1 MSPCRL
7 PTAEVWD
14 RHAAPHPG
22 IETSERCPRA
32 ERQRWPTCLRGWQFP
47 GSRPVAWGARP
58 GRDRL
63 RPAPARPPSRP
74 ELTQPAPL
82 ACSPS
87 VVDGHAGPVG
97 ITHRPVPRLQRPTAR
112 FRECSSASVKG
123 ERLVFTN
130 VTWPSSSHFVYRGG
144 TPDGTRWTS
153 CGRHAADARVQL
165 ILSRFCLYRGH
176 LVISG
181 CPGHVHGFLV
191 LSPLCLPR
199 N

>member
-32 ERQRWPTCLRGWQFP
+32 ERQHWPTCLRGWQFP

-112 FRECSSASVKG
+112 FRECSSASG
-123 ERLVFTN
+123 EGGAFGFHKCN
-130 VTWPSSSHFVYRGG
+130 VAQFQPLCIS
-144 TPDGTRWTS
+144 RW
-153 CGRHAADARVQL
+153 DARWHQMDFMWQARRRRPRAAHPKPVL
-165 ILSRFCLYRGH
+165 FI
-176 LVISG
+176 
-181 CPGHVHGFLV
+181 PG
-191 LSPLCLPR
+191 PPR
-199 N
+199 H